1 MAQLERIYTIPI
13 RREWEKAPRY
23 KRAKKAVK
31 AVREFLAKH
40 MKVYDRDLKKIKVER
55 WLNMALWARGI
66 KHPPARIKVRAVKDD
81 NGIVRAE
88 LAELPKKAKL
98 EEEKKLKAK
107 VETEKKKVK
116 AQKEE
121 LAEEKAEE
129 KESKEEAG
137 AGGDGEEET
146 GAKAKENKSKK

>member
-13 RREWEKAPRY
+13 RREWEKVSRF

-31 AVREFLAKH
+31 AVREFLAQH
-40 MKVYDRDLKKIKVER
+40 MKVYDRDLKKIKIER

-66 KHPPARIKVRAVKDD
+66 KHPPTRVKVRAVKDD
-81 NGIVRAE
+81 DGIVRAE
-88 LAELPKKAKL
+88 LADLPKKAKR

-107 VETEKKKVK
+107 VESEKKKVK

-121 LAEEKAEE
+121 LAEENEDKKEVEAGADTGEE
-129 KESKEEAG
+129 KETSTKTKE
-137 AGGDGEEET
+137 
-146 GAKAKENKSKK
+146 KKFKK